1 MRLKPEKIEQLSE
14 LVYDTLAKLESEEKL
29 KLSGER
35 DAIVFAIKNVI
46 TEDLK
51 AEEQLEVEAR
61 EILEAHEG
69 ELRRSGVSFD
79 QALRKMKQK
88 LARDRGM
95 VL

>member
-1 MRLKPEKIEQLSE
+1 M
-14 LVYDTLAKLESEEKL
+14 AKLEREEKL
-29 KLSGER
+29 KLNGER
-35 DAIVFAIKNVI
+35 EALVLAIKNVI